1 MINAHKSFSKF
12 EDFNKDE
19 SDSNKAL
26 ELTSSIDEVFPRS
39 RPKVSSASGGP
50 THLGEKMIQNQ
61 NIKLVQPTYGIKI
74 FQNQK
79 KKMV

>member
-1 MINAHKSFSKF
+1 MINAHESVSKF
-12 EDFNKDE
+12 EDHDKDE

-50 THLGEKMIQNQ
+50 THLGE
-61 NIKLVQPTYGIKI
+61 NI
-74 FQNQK
+74 FHN
-79 KKMV
+79 